1 MSLYAIG
8 DLHLSLNSNKSMDVF
23 GGAWENY
30 ISKIQDGFSDIRSDD
45 VTVLCGDLTWSS
57 TLKDS
62 VEDFAFIER
71 LPGRKIIV
79 KGNHDY
85 WWTTVT
91 AAKKFFQQNGIK
103 TIDILHNNCYTYGDI
118 AICGTRGWLYAESE
132 DSEQDRKIL
141 AREAA
146 RLETSLKAAGAREK
160 LCFIHYPPRYNGYVC
175 EHIVQVLEA
184 YGVKQCYYGHIHSH
198 GHKWAVQGKVGSVEY
213 KMISADYLKF
223 KPLKV
228 L

>member
-91 AAKKFFQQNGIK
+91 SAKKFFQQNGIK